1 MGWQDTWNNFMQ
13 SNEAMGGP
21 TSILDYGANQ
31 LANKFNNTSG
41 SSQNNS
47 GLPWWMRADRSR
59 YPSPMM
65 PPMLDPSGQMGASN
79 YQASQSIPFQPDQ
92 GNVAYAP
99 EEKKGMFP
107 GIIGALLNKIPRQDP
122 RQVAL
127 TDFYGG
133 KGNLRDGQTI
143 QGGLMAGYNPVSGGL
158 LNTLTGGKFGKSTNY
173 GLQRAYDKRI
183 GTIEKTLGNKYG
195 LTESQIQDVYAGT
208 LKDEDQYDTQLIQ
221 RLRDLKAN
229 KDAEAA
235 MLNKVTEGQGGTTIT
250 TDTSTTS
257 TQGDG
262 GGYNPNVH
270 GPTNYGVGSGGQQS
284 YDTGQGFGAHATSGG
299 PVSNR
304 TGRGRKDWSLGG
316 RIGYQGGE
324 LVDEDINIEGPG
336 FEFNENM
343 EMAEKSPFEMRIDEL
358 MDTGMSWQEA
368 YDIASDEFNQLAEGP
383 EDSFSQEGI
392 ASIV

>member
-79 YQASQSIPFQPDQ
+79 YQAPQSIPFKPDQ

-99 EEKKGMFP
+99 EEKKGMFS
-107 GIIGALLNKIPRQDP
+107 GIIPALLNKIPRQDP

-127 TDFYGG
+127 TKFYGG
-133 KGNLRDGQTI
+133 QNEIPLRHGQTI
-143 QGGLMAGYNPVSGGL
+143 QHGLMAGYNPVSGGL
-158 LNTLTGGKFGKSTNY
+158 LNTLTGGKFGKPTNF
-173 GLQRAYDKRI
+173 GLQRAYDKRM
-183 GTIEKTLGNKYG
+183 GTIEKTLANKYN
-195 LTESQIQDVYAGT
+195 LSDTQIQDVYAGD
-208 LKDEDQYDTQLIQ
+208 LKDEDQYDSALFK
-221 RLRDLKAN
+221 RLRKLRADQATELATLQGATEGGAQITDGGNQGGNIGGSGNTGGGYHMSRPTSQGGLGISRQQAQAVSQAN
-229 KDAEAA
+229 KDAGYSSWGGLA
-235 MLNKVTEGQGGTTIT
+235 QGGRA
-250 TDTSTTS
+250 
-257 TQGDG
+257 
-262 GGYNPNVH
+262 GY
-270 GPTNYGVGSGGQQS
+270 
-284 YDTGQGFGAHATSGG
+284 A
-299 PVSNR
+299 
-304 TGRGRKDWSLGG
+304 
-316 RIGYQGGE
+316 GGE

-336 FEFNENM
+336 FDVNENI

-368 YDIASDEFNQLAEGP
+368 YDVASEEFNQLAEGP
-383 EDSFSQEGI
+383 EESFSEEGI